1 MKADLVDV
9 SETRKSLRIE
19 IPTDVVTERITEVAG
34 NYSRRAKIPGFRPG
48 KAPARVIKQRFRDQ
62 ILHDVVHDLVPGAVD
77 AALRER
83 GVEAV
88 SQPDIRDVEVD
99 EGKALTFT
107 ALFDT
112 VPQFDPGDL
121 STISVKKAP
130 VKVTDEAVDQSLQQL
145 RERAARFE
153 PIEGR
158 GAVDGDTIVCD
169 LERFAVD
176 ATGAKGEL
184 QDRREDIGV
193 EVGSKTNPPGF
204 DGQLL
209 GLEAGAAKE
218 FPLHFPGDFAVTEL
232 AGTDTIYK
240 VAAKSL
246 KRRVV
251 PALDDEFAK
260 DVGDFENLGALRAR
274 VREDLEHE
282 ARHAADRDARASLM
296 KQLATRVPFDAP
308 ASLVEREMDRRI
320 EEFAQQLMDQK
331 IDPRQTGIDWKA
343 FRDNQR
349 EASDEAVR
357 SALVLSEIAK
367 REQIT
372 VGEDAVSKEIERYA
386 EQTGRQVAAV
396 RAGLQKEGG
405 LSRVAAGLR
414 REKSIDFI
422 MSRVTLLEE

>member
-19 IPTDVVTERITEVAG
+19 IPTDVVADRITKVAG
-34 NYSRRAKIPGFRPG
+34 DYSRRAKIPGFRPG
-48 KAPARVIKQRFRDQ
+48 KAPARVIKQRFKDQ

-88 SQPDIRDVEVD
+88 SQPDIREVEVD

-112 VPQFDPGDL
+112 VPAFDPGDL
-121 STISVKKAP
+121 STISVKKVAAS
-130 VKVTDEAVDQSLQQL
+130 VSDDAVDQSLQQL

-158 GAVDGDTIVCD
+158 GAVDGDTVVCD

-176 ATGAKGEL
+176 AAGQKGASE
-184 QDRREDIGV
+184 DRREDIGV
-193 EVGSKTNPPGF
+193 EIGSKTNPPGF
-204 DGQLL
+204 DAQLL
-209 GLEAGAAKE
+209 GLEPGATKE
-218 FPLHFPGDFAVTEL
+218 FPLHFPADFPVAEL
-232 AGTDTIYK
+232 AGTDTFYS
-240 VAAKSL
+240 VAVKSL

-251 PALDDEFAK
+251 PELDDEFAK
-260 DVGDFENLGALRAR
+260 DVGDFENLAALRAR

-296 KQLATRVPFDAP
+296 KQLATKLPFDAP
-308 ASLVEREMDRRI
+308 ASLVERDMDRRL

-343 FRDNQR
+343 FRENQR
-349 EASDEAVR
+349 EASTEAVR

-372 VGEDAVSKEIERYA
+372 VSDDEVTKEIERYA
-386 EQTGRQVAAV
+386 EQTGRQAAAV
-396 RAGLQKEGG
+396 RAGLEKDGG
-405 LSRVAAGLR
+405 LSRVSAGLR

-422 MSRVTLLEE
+422 MSRVTLLE